1 MSDALSEA
9 LANYSSEVACL
20 NTTCNPKPRL
30 HPALH
35 ATAGTVTV
43 AVSAA
48 VAGTVA
54 GAVAGCRYEG
64 ERRWEWDRVI
74 VHISLHKT
82 ARVRMCAYM
91 HVRVH
96 ACARVDNC
104 TMTGSVAGA
113 VAGSAA
119 VPTPGASVYQLIG
132 ATQFMVQHTVLYVRP
147 PVTKCAHAADACTP
161 VHVHLVH

>member
-64 ERRWEWDRVI
+64 EWDRVI
-74 VHISLHKT
+74 AHISLHKT